1 MGRCRDSRVHV
12 VEFRHSRMGVHS
24 PLGAKNLC
32 VKTSPPF
39 ITHKETGSP
48 HKETGSP
55 HKETEVRDQGQGIRK
70 TGEMRV

>member
-48 HKETGSP
+48 HKET
-55 HKETEVRDQGQGIRK
+55 EVRDQGQGIRK
-70 TGEMRV
+70 TGEMRVMGGAAP